1 MTTAGQEMHTLVER
15 LYPLCRSITGD
26 GVRATLE
33 IVGEYLPLRT
43 HEVPTGTQ
51 VLDWTVPQEWN
62 IRDAY
67 VADPAGNRVVDFAA
81 SSLHVLGY
89 SVPVSATMPL
99 AELRGHLHTLPD
111 HPSWVPYRTSYYQ
124 PEWGS
129 AWPRRPWTRCRTAST
144 RCAST
149 PHSPMATS
157 PTPSTWSPGRSPT
170 R

>member
-1 MTTAGQEMHTLVER
+1 M
-15 LYPLCRSITGD
+15 
-26 GVRATLE
+26 RATLR
-33 IVGEYLPLRT
+33 IVDEYIPLHV

-67 VADPAGNRVVDFAA
+67 IADATGRRVVDFAA

-99 AELRGHLHTLPD
+99 AELRPHLHTLPE
-111 HPSWVPYRTSYYQ
+111 HPSWVPYRTSYYK
-124 PEWGS
+124 PEWGFCL
-129 AWPRRPWTRCRTAST
+129 AQETLDAMPDAST

-149 PHSPMATS
+149 PPSRTATS
-157 PTPSTWSPGRSPT
+157 PTPSTWSLGRSPT